1 MKKVWMLFFL
11 AAVFFT
17 GKPIE
22 SQVSTTQFSIKVVVD
37 DTDVDLSDIHV
48 DLTDM
53 DVDLNDTDDDDSQ
66 EKPLKES
73 LRASLK
79 ASLGRLA
86 DVEVVEESP
95 SFVLR
100 VIVIGPIRTDEPLLG
115 PVPTLDAMAGMRNQR
130 GLDPR
135 DMRKEL
141 IVASYALTKSK
152 AGSHE
157 FVKHNAFAWRRVR
170 SPGVAF
176 FIAMGVDSALEKFR

>member
-37 DTDVDLSDIHV
+37 DTDVDLSDTYM
-48 DLTDM
+48 DLNDM
-53 DVDLNDTDDDDSQ
+53 DVDLNDTDDDSQ

-73 LRASLK
+73 IRASLK

-100 VIVIGPIRTDEPLLG
+100 VIVMGPIRTDEPLLG

-141 IVASYALTKSK
+141 IVASYVLTKSN

-157 FVKHNAFAWRRVR
+157 FVKHSAFAWRRVR

-176 FIAMGVDSALEKFR
+176 SIAMGVDSALEKFR